1 MNFPCANPIDCPSTD
16 SPLANLSSEAP
27 DVARFFGFKFNP
39 WGPQLCIAD
48 SEAMADICNPPPPF
62 NPPLPVVYSSNAQS
76 CTLDCGDGSTETYTA
91 VTGTFVALSQAEA
104 DASAYA
110 LACAAAQILCNGGT
124 VTLFYNTAQS
134 CTVPCGN
141 GLTNTY
147 TLEAGL
153 IAGLSLGEAN
163 TNAASLACVLATLLC
178 AGRPPVPQGVDG
190 GAGVPPMGG
199 PLFGNSQ
206 QSCMF
211 NCAGGGT
218 YNSVVAAGL
227 FTADNRAAANAIAA
241 SYACLQANEA
251 QGCLGSLPADS
262 CVAEYY
268 EAEIEFTGLLEP
280 VTWAII
286 SGSLPPGLLT
296 SGGVVAGTPTATG
309 ASSFTMRA
317 TGADENYSER
327 SYTITAREILP
338 STLPS
343 GDTSTPYAAALIGD
357 GFTSP
362 VWSVTGGALPDGLAL
377 NPNTGVI
384 SGTATTSGTFSF
396 TIAVTE
402 GTATC
407 QKDFTIEITG
417 GVVNIAYWNLDD
429 ANPLLNLDQVSG
441 DPVNVIS
448 NFPFGSASS
457 AQPAVISNGVQ
468 WAATVFANGCN
479 GIVYQE
485 SNAIAYTGNGLS
497 WAFWIKID
505 SATVAFGSNV
515 CLFTYYPDI
524 GDVSTYKLEW
534 NCSPVDYFSG
544 APPGFGNVNLNA
556 ATFPLLFPSMDVWH
570 LCVFVMDAAGN
581 LSVSIDASA
590 LALLGNGGAIPA
602 QPLAT
607 AQLSINLDLVFAGAV
622 GPMYL
627 CDEVALFSGAL
638 NDAQVAYLYNA
649 GAGRTYPLTLP

>member
-1 MNFPCANPIDCPSTD
+1 MIFPCPNPVDCPSTD

-91 VTGTFVALSQAEA
+91 VTGTFVATSQAEA

-163 TNAASLACVLATLLC
+163 TNAAALACTLATLLC
-178 AGRPPVPQGVDG
+178 AGRPPVPQGADG
-190 GAGVPPMGG
+190 GAGVPPAGG

-206 QSCMF
+206 QSCVF

-227 FTADNRAAANAIAA
+227 FTADNRATANAIAA

-280 VTWAII
+280 VTWAIV
-286 SGSLPPGLLT
+286 SGSLPTGLLT
-296 SGGVVAGTPTATG
+296 SGGIVAGTPTATG

-317 TGADENYSER
+317 TGADGNYSER

-338 STLPS
+338 STLPN
-343 GDTSTPYAAALIGD
+343 GDTSTPYAVALIGD

-362 VWSVTGGALPDGLAL
+362 VWSVIGGALPDGLAL

-402 GTATC
+402 GSATC
-407 QKDFTIEITG
+407 QKDFTIEI
-417 GVVNIAYWNLDD
+417 A
-429 ANPLLNLDQVSG
+429 
-441 DPVNVIS
+441 
-448 NFPFGSASS
+448 SAEIS
-457 AQPAVISNGVQ
+457 AQMWWTLDEVFPA
-468 WAATVFANGCN
+468 F
-479 GIVYQE
+479 
-485 SNAIAYTGNGLS
+485 
-497 WAFWIKID
+497 ID
-505 SATVAFGSNV
+505 SASGEALSVNDGDGNAAGKIGLTVGESANLSPQIEQQSSRLLYTGTGMSWAMWFQRSDFGATILTLQIDYTSIVAGKVFNIELQYRSTGAAPHRIDVSGVGNPTDTVQITGEVDATGTWNLLVCTFDPADGKLRFSVNNGAFHETVAGFD
-515 CLFTYYPDI
+515 LDI
-524 GDVSTYKLEW
+524 GGGGDVGTLR
-534 NCSPVDYFSG
+534 VTG
-544 APPGFGNVNLNA
+544 
-556 ATFPLLFPSMDVWH
+556 FPSY
-570 LCVFVMDAAGN
+570 F
-581 LSVSIDASA
+581 
-590 LALLGNGGAIPA
+590 
-602 QPLAT
+602 
-607 AQLSINLDLVFAGAV
+607 
-622 GPMYL
+622 
-627 CDEVALFSGAL
+627 DEVAMYLVPLTA
-638 NDAQVAYLYNA
+638 AQVAAIWNA
-649 GAGRTYPLTLP
+649 GNGITWPTTIPA